1 MQKSNIIFLTALVP
15 CIWGSTFIV
24 ATELLPPDRA
34 FTNACLRALP
44 AGLLLLAI
52 TRQMPK
58 ATWIWKLVIVGAL
71 NFSIFWWLLFEAA
84 YRLEGGVAATVGAVQ
99 PLIVFAL
106 SGWLLKMPVS
116 LAVYLA
122 GAGGVVGV
130 GLLALTPEASVDPVG
145 LAAALAG
152 ALSMALGVVLT
163 KKWQFPVSPLAFASW
178 QLIIGGTLLL
188 PVAFYFEAP
197 LAHLTAQNLAGYTY
211 LSIVGGSVTYA
222 IWFWGIAR
230 LGPMTPT
237 TLGFFSPLSA
247 MFLGWL
253 VLGQS
258 LTTMQ
263 FAGVALVLSSVV
275 LGVWLQRVGGTK
287 TTDEPPQEEQAPSCE
302 QNVLEWQRD
311 PFLHPQLR
319 NLSLRQ
325 QCDLPVDRELI
336 LPD

>member
-1 MQKSNIIFLTALVP
+1 
-15 CIWGSTFIV
+15 
-24 ATELLPPDRA
+24 
-34 FTNACLRALP
+34 
-44 AGLLLLAI
+44 LLLAI
-52 TRQMPK
+52 TRQLPK
-58 ATWIWKLVIVGAL
+58 AAWMWKLVTVAAL
-71 NFSIFWWLLFEAA
+71 NFSVFWWLLFEAA

-106 SGWLLKMPVS
+106 SGWLLSTPVS

-122 GAGGVVGV
+122 GAVGVVGV
-130 GLLALTPEASVDPVG
+130 GFLALTPEARVDPVG
-145 LAAALAG
+145 LTAALAG

-178 QLIIGGTLLL
+178 QLIIGGILLV

-197 LAHLTAQNLAGYTY
+197 MASLSARNVAGYAY
-211 LSIVGGSVTYA
+211 LSVIGGAVTYA

-275 LGVWLQRVGGTK
+275 SGVWLQRGGGPGRSGNPSRG
-287 TTDEPPQEEQAPSCE
+287 EPVTCSDDDI
-302 QNVLEWQRD
+302 LEWRRD
-311 PFLHPQLR
+311 PFSHPQLR

-325 QCDLPVDRELI
+325 KCDLPVDRGLI